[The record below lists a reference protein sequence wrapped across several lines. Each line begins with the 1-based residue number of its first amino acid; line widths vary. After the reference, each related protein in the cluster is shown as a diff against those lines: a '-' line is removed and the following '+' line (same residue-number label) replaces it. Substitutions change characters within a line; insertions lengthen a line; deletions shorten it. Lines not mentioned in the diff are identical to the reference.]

1 MFNYVWLPTRQFEFQ
16 IFKFC
21 GPFSAST
28 ESLQVNRTDDRM
40 SQLPT
45 TGRLNTVCACHAVDE

>member
-16 IFKFC
+16 IFKFF

-28 ESLQVNRTDDRM
+28 ESLQADDQM